1 MKSLRSPGNNPVAK
15 REALSSQLE
24 SIDPERPIMQVTRRS
39 FLLSAATAACAPA
52 FLGATDKSGG
62 KTPILGQ
69 GEHQYEAIHDWGE
82 LPRTIKYGNTHGVCE
97 DSKGNIYIHHTV
109 HASSES
115 LDTMVV
121 FDPQGKFV
129 RSWGRQFKGGA
140 HGLTIRQEGSE
151 EFLYLCDFQHGIVTK
166 RTLKGEE
173 VFTLGYPAES
183 DAYKPKDRSSTL
195 AYRPTNVA
203 IAPNGD
209 IYVGDGYGSSFIN
222 QYNQK
227 AEFIR
232 TFGGLGKGDDQLDCP
247 HGLWVDTRAETPLLV
262 VTDRGNSRLQRF
274 TLEGQHLDSL
284 LGTSKMPCYLHE
296 RLGEVVIADLLSKV
310 MILDR
315 KNNLVASLGEG
326 QYTSDDWKT
335 VRNQAPGT
343 FAAGRFVCPH
353 GACFDHDGN
362 IFVVEWVEAGR
373 VTKLRRFT

>member
-1 MKSLRSPGNNPVAK
+1 M
-15 REALSSQLE
+15 E
-24 SIDPERPIMQVTRRS
+24 VTRRS
-39 FLLSAATAACAPA
+39 FLITSAAATAAASAPA
-52 FLGATDKSGG
+52 FLGATDKAGS

-69 GEHQYEAIHDWGE
+69 GEYRYEAIHDWGE

-97 DSKGNIYIHHTV
+97 DSQGNIYVHHTV
-109 HASSES
+109 HAGSDS

-121 FDPQGKFV
+121 FDSAGKFV

-140 HGLTIRQEGSE
+140 HGLSIRREGNE
-151 EFLYLCDFQHGIVTK
+151 DFLYLCDFQHGVVTK

-183 DAYKPKDRSSTL
+183 DAYKPKDKFSAP

-222 QYNQK
+222 QYTPN

-232 TFGGLGKGDDQLDCP
+232 TFGGLGKGDEQVDCP
-247 HGLWVDTRAETPLLV
+247 HGLWIDTRGPTPLLV

-274 TLEGQHLDSL
+274 TLDGKHVDSIV
-284 LGTSKMPCYLHE
+284 GTSKMPCYLHE
-296 RLGEVVIADLLSKV
+296 HNGNVVIADLLSKV
-310 MILDR
+310 IILDR
-315 KNNLVASLGEG
+315 QNAVVASLGDQEYSN
-326 QYTSDDWKT
+326 QDWTT

-343 FAAGRFVCPH
+343 FVPGRFVCPH
-353 GACFDHDGN
+353 GACFDHAGN
-362 IFVVEWVEAGR
+362 IFVVEWVESGR
-373 VTKLRRFT
+373 VTKLRRLT

>member
-1 MKSLRSPGNNPVAK
+1 MRVS
-15 REALSSQLE
+15 
-24 SIDPERPIMQVTRRS
+24 RRS
-39 FLLSAATAACAPA
+39 FLVTAAASAASAPA
-52 FLGATDKSGG
+52 FLGATDKAGS
-62 KTPILGQ
+62 KAPILGL

-97 DSKGNIYIHHTV
+97 DSQGNIYVHHTV

-121 FDPQGKFV
+121 FDHKGKFV

-140 HGLTIRQEGSE
+140 HGLTIRKEGSE

-183 DAYKPKDRSSTL
+183 EAYKPKDKAS
-195 AYRPTNVA
+195 AVVYRPTNVA

-232 TFGGLGKGDDQLDCP
+232 TFGEPGKGDDQLDCP
-247 HGLWVDTRAETPLLV
+247 HGLWVDTRGETPLLV
-262 VTDRGNSRLQRF
+262 VTDRGNNRLQRF
-274 TLEGQHLDSL
+274 TLGGKHVDSI

-296 RLGEVVIADLLSKV
+296 RDGNVVIADLLSKV
-310 MILDR
+310 IILDR
-315 KNNLVASLGEG
+315 KNSVVASLGDGE
-326 QYTSDDWKT
+326 YSNADWST

-343 FAAGRFVCPH
+343 FAPGRFVCPH
-353 GACFDHDGN
+353 GAFFDHEGN

-373 VTKLRRFT
+373 VTKLKRVV

>member
-1 MKSLRSPGNNPVAK
+1 MMK
-15 REALSSQLE
+15 
-24 SIDPERPIMQVTRRS
+24 ITRRS
-39 FLLSAATAACAPA
+39 FLVSAAAAACAPA
-52 FLGATDKSGG
+52 FLRATDKAGS
-62 KTPILGQ
+62 KTPILGE

-82 LPRTIKYGNTHGVCE
+82 LPRTIKYGNTHGVCQ
-97 DSKGNIYIHHTV
+97 DSQGNIYVHHTV
-109 HASSES
+109 HASSDS
-115 LDTMVV
+115 PDTMVV
-121 FDPQGKFV
+121 FDEKGKFV

-140 HGLTIRQEGSE
+140 HGLTIRREGSD
-151 EFLYLCDFQHGIVTK
+151 EFLYLSDYEHGIVTK

-183 DAYKPKDRSSTL
+183 EAYKPKDKTPA

-209 IYVGDGYGSSFIN
+209 IYIGDGYGWSFIN

-232 TFGGLGKGDDQLDCP
+232 TFGGFGNGDDQLDCP
-247 HGLWVDTRAETPLLV
+247 HGLWVDTRKEPPLLV

-274 TLEGQHLDSL
+274 TLDGKRVDSI

-296 RLGEVVIADLLSKV
+296 RDGEVVIPDLLSKV
-310 MILDR
+310 IILDR
-315 KNNLVASLGEG
+315 KNNVVATLGEG
-326 QYTSDDWKT
+326 EYSRTDWST

-343 FAAGRFVCPH
+343 FVPGRFVCPH
-353 GACFDHDGN
+353 SACFDHEGN

-373 VTKLRRFT
+373 MTKLRHIA